1 MKKLYLL
8 CTADEYELPVCYA
21 PTLGKLSVMTH
32 INRNTLAQSLYRGN
46 KIEKKY
52 KVEKIIF

>member
-1 MKKLYLL
+1 MLYLL